1 MVAGEAPMGAL
12 FSNAR
17 IEVIPTKSVGDQVE
31 QLISK
36 DVTIAVTASPVK
48 GLDSTFELAE
58 RLCDAGFNVVPHLSA
73 RLVVDEKHLAEIVAR
88 LTERKI
94 SDVFVPAGDADPPA
108 GKFDSSL
115 SLLEALDQMG
125 RPFDRVGITGYP
137 ESHPKISDDVTVQ
150 AMWDK
155 RHYASYVISNLCFD
169 PTIIR
174 HWVERVRKRGVKL
187 PIYLGV
193 AAPIDRTKL
202 LDVASKIGVGESTKF
217 LTKHAAWFLRMGTPG
232 GYSPNRLLQRI
243 GSTLTTES
251 SLIEGLHIYSFNQI
265 RQSEEWRVGQL
276 EKFGGTIHEKA
287 LQSHPAN

>member
-1 MVAGEAPMGAL
+1 MGAL
-12 FSNAR
+12 FSKAR
-17 IEVIPTKSVGDQVE
+17 VEVIPTKTVGDQVE
-31 QLISK
+31 QWISK
-36 DVTIAVTASPVK
+36 DVTLAVTASPVK

-58 RLCDAGFNVVPHLSA
+58 RLCDAGYSVVPHVSA

-94 SDVFVPAGDADPPA
+94 SDIFVPAGDADPPA

-115 SLLEALDQMG
+115 SLLEALDHMG
-125 RPFDRVGITGYP
+125 RPFERVGITGYP
-137 ESHPKISDDVTVQ
+137 ESHPKISDDVTIQ

-155 RHYASYVISNLCFD
+155 RHFASYVISNLCFD
-169 PTIIR
+169 PTVIK

-202 LDVASKIGVGESTKF
+202 LDVASKIGVGESTRF

-232 GYSPNRLLQRI
+232 GYSPNRLLQRM
-243 GSTLTTES
+243 GPALTAES

-265 RQSEEWRVGQL
+265 RQSEEWRVAQL
-276 EKFGGTIHEKA
+276 ERFGAATQGKSLESN
-287 LQSHPAN
+287 QAN

>member
-12 FSNAR
+12 FSKAR
-17 IEVIPTKSVGDQVE
+17 IEVIPTKTVGDQVE
-31 QLISK
+31 QWISK
-36 DVTIAVTASPVK
+36 DVTMAVTASPVK

-58 RLCDAGFNVVPHLSA
+58 RLCDAGYNVVPHVSA

-115 SLLEALDQMG
+115 SLLEALDHMG
-125 RPFDRVGITGYP
+125 RPFERVGITGYP

-155 RHYASYVISNLCFD
+155 RHFASYVISNLCFD
-169 PTIIR
+169 PTIIK

-202 LDVASKIGVGESTKF
+202 LDVASKIGVGESTRF

-232 GYSPNRLLQRI
+232 GYSPNRLLQRM
-243 GSTLTTES
+243 GPTLTAES

-265 RQSEEWRVGQL
+265 RQSEDWRVAQL
-276 EKFGGTIHEKA
+276 ERFGVALQGKA
-287 LQSHPAN
+287 LESHPAN

>member
-88 LTERKI
+88 LAERKI

-115 SLLEALDQMG
+115 SLLEALDHMG
-125 RPFDRVGITGYP
+125 RPFERVGITGYP

-169 PTIIR
+169 PTIIK

-243 GSTLTTES
+243 GSTLTAES

-265 RQSEEWRVGQL
+265 RQSEEWRVGQI
-276 EKFGGTIHEKA
+276 ERFGGAIPEKA
-287 LQSHPAN
+287 LQSHPVN